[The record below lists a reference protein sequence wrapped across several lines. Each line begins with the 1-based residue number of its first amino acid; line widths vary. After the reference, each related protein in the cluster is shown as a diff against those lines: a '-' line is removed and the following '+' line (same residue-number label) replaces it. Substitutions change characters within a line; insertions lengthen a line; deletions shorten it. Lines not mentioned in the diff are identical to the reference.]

1 MCCAV
6 ACLRDAFHGI
16 HTHKHSAPDITT
28 PCLAA
33 IGKPSLSGAEMVNRS
48 MALPARL
55 VARQVRCTTMHGAG
69 SYAAMARAGHICV
82 CTYMHVCVCACHM
95 QGDLTLPVWAPLP
108 ALDVHTLHTYLCIC
122 YSCPPKHICIHSTR
136 QRALLRSRGI
146 AHGVGCVQRTLQS
159 ICRWCCRSEYV

>member
-1 MCCAV
+1 MLARCLPWHSHPQAQHTRYNNALSRSHRQTVAFRCRDGQQINGV
-6 ACLRDAFHGI
+6 ACKASGQAGALHNHAWGWLLRSNGKSRT
-16 HTHKHSAPDITT
+16 HTCI
-28 PCLAA
+28 
-33 IGKPSLSGAEMVNRS
+33 
-48 MALPARL
+48 
-55 VARQVRCTTMHGAG
+55 
-69 SYAAMARAGHICV
+69 YICV

-122 YSCPPKHICIHSTR
+122 YSCPPKHRCIYSTR
-136 QRALLRSRGI
+136 QQALLCSRGI